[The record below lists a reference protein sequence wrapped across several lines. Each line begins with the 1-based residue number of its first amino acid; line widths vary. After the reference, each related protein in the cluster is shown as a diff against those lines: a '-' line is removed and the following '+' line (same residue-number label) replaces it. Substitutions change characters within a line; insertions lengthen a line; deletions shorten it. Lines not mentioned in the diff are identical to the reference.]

1 MLGTQGLSIMNIF
14 AKGLAALSLGAML
27 SGGAIAAEGGTPHYP
42 LIKPVEQDWS
52 FAGPFGTFDRG
63 QLQRGL
69 KVYREACAAC
79 HGLSR
84 VAFRNLEALGYSDAQ
99 VRALASE
106 YQVED
111 GPDAN
116 GEMFMRPA
124 IPSDRFPS
132 PFPNVEAAAAANNG
146 AAPPDLS
153 LIAKARAVERGFPL
167 FIVDIFTQYAESG
180 PDYIYNLLT
189 GYEDPPEGY
198 EVQPGTYYNPH
209 FIAGSALAMPMPLFE
224 GAITYDDGTEGT
236 IENYARD
243 VVAFLMWSAEPHLE
257 DRKRTGFVVM
267 LFLVLFGGLIYLSK
281 RKVWSQ
287 IEH

>member
-1 MLGTQGLSIMNIF
+1 MNFF
-14 AKGLAALSLGAML
+14 AKGLAALALGAVI
-27 SGGAIAAEGGTPHYP
+27 STGAVAAEYP
-42 LIKPVEQDWS
+42 LIKPVEQNWS
-52 FAGPFGTFDRG
+52 FAGPFGTYDRG
-63 QLQRGL
+63 ELQRGL

-84 VAFRNLEALGYSDAQ
+84 VAFRNLETLGYSDAQ
-99 VRALASE
+99 VRALAAE

-116 GEMFMRPA
+116 GEMFMRAA

-153 LIAKARAVERGFPL
+153 LITKARAVERGFPL
-167 FIVDIFTQYAESG
+167 FVVDIFTQYAESG
-180 PDYIYNLLT
+180 PDYVYNLLV

-198 EVQPGTYYNPH
+198 NLQPGTYYNPH
-209 FIAGSALAMPMPLFE
+209 FLAGTALAMPMPLFE
-224 GAITYDDGTEGT
+224 GAIAYDDGTEGT
-236 IENYARD
+236 IEQYAHD
-243 VVAFLMWSAEPHLE
+243 VTAFLMWAAEPHLE
-257 DRKRTGFVVM
+257 ERKRTGFVVM